1 MFGFSILQLVLAV
14 IALLAAVAPLFI
26 WRGVNRTNR
35 LLALHLERLSV
46 DPNAI
51 HAAWYSGGSA
61 LPGSGQQ
68 RTK

>member
-1 MFGFSILQLVLAV
+1 LAV

-46 DPNAI
+46 DPATI
-51 HAAWYSGGSA
+51 RAAWYSGGSE
-61 LPGSGQQ
+61 LPGTDQT
-68 RTK
+68 RPK